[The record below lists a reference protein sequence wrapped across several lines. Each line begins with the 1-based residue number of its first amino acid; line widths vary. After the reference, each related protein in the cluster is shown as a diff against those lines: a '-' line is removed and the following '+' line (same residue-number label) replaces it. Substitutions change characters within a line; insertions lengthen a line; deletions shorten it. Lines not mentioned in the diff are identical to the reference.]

1 MLRVTNLLASFCSLM
16 GINAKVFKIINGWLL
31 AFSAALLADD

>member
-16 GINAKVFKIINGWLL
+16 GINAKVFKIINGE
-31 AFSAALLADD
+31 AVSFFSSPVGR